1 MRRRPPRTLRTAN
14 LFPYTT
20 RFRAAIP
27 RGART
32 VALDEDGKQLTS
44 RAFAERLGRW
54 QDDGIPDVAFLIGG
68 ADGLSEPVRQAADAI
83 LSLGRLTWPHMLVRG
98 LLAAQLFRA
107 ESRSEEHTSE
117 LQSLMRISYAVFC
130 LQNK

>member
-1 MRRRPPRTLRTAN
+1 MTEVEGRRPLPPEALKEQEGA
-14 LFPYTT
+14 LLL
-20 RFRAAIP
+20 AAIP

-83 LSLGRLTWPHMLVRG
+83 LSLGRLT
-98 LLAAQLFRA
+98 
-107 ESRSEEHTSE
+107 RSEARRVGKECGSTCRSRWSRYQYKNNDSIHIIPTKKH
-117 LQSLMRISYAVFC
+117 
-130 LQNK
+130 NT